1 MMNGL
6 LIYNRDDY
14 FRNESYV
21 DWLLQTGKEYGLNL
35 KLVFKEDFL
44 KKGIIAYEEIHFVIN
59 RTRSYEISLMF
70 ELNDIRVFNNST
82 ITLLGNN
89 KLAAYK
95 YAKDKAYIYP
105 KVFISW
111 ANKKNVISKPYN
123 GHGGQ
128 GIDLVD
134 NVDFNGG
141 HLRLQQEFLENLI
154 GDIRFYVI
162 NNKIIHSVLR
172 TSKDKIIS
180 NFTQGGDIKY
190 YDYNYQEKE
199 YVENFIKDL
208 KVDYAG
214 IDFLLTK
221 DNKLIFNEIEDVV
234 GSRMLSKL
242 GINNT
247 TELYLE
253 HIAKEMK
260 TVDN

>member
-1 MMNGL
+1 MDGL
-6 LIYNRDDY
+6 LMYNKDD
-14 FRNESYV
+14 FLKNKSYV
-21 DWLLQTGKEYGLNL
+21 DWLIQIGKEYALNL

-44 KKGIIAYEEIHFVIN
+44 KKGIPNDKIHFVIN
-59 RTRSYEISLMF
+59 RTRCYEISLMF
-70 ELNDIRVFNNST
+70 ELNNIRVFNNST

-95 YAKDKAYIYP
+95 YAKDKGYVYP
-105 KVFISW
+105 KVLVSW
-111 ANKKNVISKPYN
+111 ENKKNVISKPYN

-128 GIDLVD
+128 GIDLVE
-134 NVDFNGG
+134 NVDFNDGSI
-141 HLRLQQEFLENLI
+141 RLQQEFLTDII

-162 NNKIIHSVLR
+162 NNKIIHSILR
-172 TSKDKIIS
+172 TSKDKIVS
-180 NFTQGGDIKY
+180 NFSQGGDIQY
-190 YDYNYQEKE
+190 YEYNLEQKE
-199 YVENFIKDL
+199 YVENFVRDI

-221 DNKLIFNEIEDVV
+221 DNNLIFNEIEDVV

-260 TVDN
+260 NY